1 MHFSMTI
8 SANFEYLYHTKDTLN
23 LGEQAGNVSLLWH
36 TSLGLVLLVLGNF
49 LRFLDKNA
57 ILKLEI

>member
-8 SANFEYLYHTKDTLN
+8 SANFEYLYHYKRYVKF
-23 LGEQAGNVSLLWH
+23 GEQAGNVSLLWH